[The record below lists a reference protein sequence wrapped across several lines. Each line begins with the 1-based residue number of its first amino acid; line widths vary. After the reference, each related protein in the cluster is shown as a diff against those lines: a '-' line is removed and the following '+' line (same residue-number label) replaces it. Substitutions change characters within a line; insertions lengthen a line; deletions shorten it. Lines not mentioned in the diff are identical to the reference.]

1 MPHGVLVALLG
12 DLVRLILIQVQKTK
26 VDVETAMVALDRLL
40 KANELNF
47 TLLTMLPAVLLLVV
61 LLRQARRLVAQRA
74 DLAFVDVHS
83 TIRAHLRYARRARRC
98 TPDRRS
104 SFLWPGAHGAAPRSR
119 RLVEMLLNRNNVA
132 EARQRP
138 LPTLDQGFLL
148 MEVHILRGCCGQLAD
163 DDVELF
169 LDDLRELE
177 QAGLSVQQR
186 LEVVQRLSRYFPSI
200 VYGRSARAWP
210 LALR

>member
-1 MPHGVLVALLG
+1 M
-12 DLVRLILIQVQKTK
+12 Q
-26 VDVETAMVALDRLL
+26 
-40 KANELNF
+40 
-47 TLLTMLPAVLLLVV
+47 
-61 LLRQARRLVAQRA
+61 
-74 DLAFVDVHS
+74 
-83 TIRAHLRYARRARRC
+83 
-98 TPDRRS
+98 
-104 SFLWPGAHGAAPRSR
+104 

-132 EARQRP
+132 EGRQRP

-163 DDVELF
+163 DDTELF

-200 VYGRSARAWP
+200 VYGRQAHAWP